1 MDLILAEGTLNW
13 MEEQKFPDKGFVGVK
28 FRSSRGG
35 SGHLVCLV
43 SVWSGV
49 HCGQRCQGGSVCL
62 LYYKSDQIREMGRFD
77 YGMAFGRQG

>member
-1 MDLILAEGTLNW
+1 MK
-13 MEEQKFPDKGFVGVK
+13 EQKFPDKGFVGVK

-62 LYYKSDQIREMGRFD
+62 LYYESDQIRTDGSVRLWHGVWSA
-77 YGMAFGRQG
+77 GMIITAP